1 MSVADKADFIR
12 RVFVRYR
19 VLIDFEGEVPARLAQ
34 GLAAKHA
41 ERETF
46 GEFCERVLGRK
57 PSEVTVFRARSLPA
71 NTDIAALRIGA
82 ENKAISRALKPD
94 APSPAAKVKARP
106 AKPSVTEVEAVK
118 EAGRLTRRA
127 AKLERQLAAA
137 EAAAEQIRKSRQRQT
152 YSSRSVDALVAKLET
167 YLGSKVPVHELVAV
181 KVKAALTAL
190 ADDVPL
196 SEAVWPLVEMTDAV
210 VQLERKAEKEVTR
223 LQALLDKPLA
233 DAA

>member
-1 MSVADKADFIR
+1 MSLADKAKFIR

-19 VLIDFEGEVPARLAQ
+19 VLIEFEGATPPRLAQ

-41 ERETF
+41 DRETF
-46 GEFCERVLGRK
+46 GEFCGRVLGRK
-57 PSEVTVFRARSLPA
+57 PSEVTVFRAQSLPA
-71 NTDIAALRIGA
+71 STPIASLRIGA
-82 ENKAISRALKPD
+82 ENKAIGRVLKPD

-118 EAGRLTRRA
+118 EAERLTRRV
-127 AKLERQLAAA
+127 AKLEKQLAAT
-137 EAAAEQIRKSRQRQT
+137 EAAAEQMRKSKQRQA
-152 YSSRSVDALVAKLET
+152 YSPRSVDALVARLET
-167 YLGSKVPVHELVAV
+167 YLGSKVPVHELVAA

-190 ADDVPL
+190 AEDVPL

-210 VQLERKAEKEVTR
+210 VQLERKAEKEVAR